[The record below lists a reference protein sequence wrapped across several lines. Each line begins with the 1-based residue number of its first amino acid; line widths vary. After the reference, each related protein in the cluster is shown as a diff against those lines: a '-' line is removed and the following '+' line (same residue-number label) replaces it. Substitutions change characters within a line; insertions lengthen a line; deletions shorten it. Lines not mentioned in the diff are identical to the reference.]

1 MIAKEVLNDFKGKN
15 ILITGGTGLIGRQLV
30 DILYNAGANICIVS
44 LDDLKINDNVN
55 HIKGDLSD
63 FNFCKE
69 ITRGMDH
76 VFHLAGIK
84 GSIEVVVKK
93 PASVLVPILMMNTN
107 VLEASR
113 INGVK
118 KLVYTST
125 IGAYSAT
132 EIFRESEYSIES
144 KPMELSGWAKRM
156 AELQIDAYKVQY
168 GLQYYSV
175 VRPSNV
181 YGPGDNFDPKN
192 AMVIPSLIHRI
203 YSEENPLVV
212 WGDGT
217 AIRDFVFSRDCAEGI
232 ILALYYGTKSAHF
245 LNIGSGT
252 GVSIRELVET
262 LLSFIDFNYE
272 FDPTKP
278 TGFPKRVMDISLA
291 KQLINYNPTT
301 SLREGLEKTW
311 HWFIK
316 HQNEYLLRKNYF
328 KEI

>member
-1 MIAKEVLNDFKGKN
+1 MIADDILNDFQKRN
-15 ILITGGTGLIGRQLV
+15 ILVTGGTGLIGRQVV
-30 DILYNAGANICIVS
+30 DILYNAGANIRIVS

-69 ITRGMDH
+69 ITKDMDH

-107 VLEASR
+107 VLETSR

-125 IGAYSAT
+125 IGAYAAN
-132 EIFRESEYSIES
+132 EIFRESEYSVES

-181 YGPGDNFDPKN
+181 YGPGDNFDSEN
-192 AMVIPSLIHRI
+192 AMVIPSLIYRI
-203 YSEENPLVV
+203 CSKETPLVV

-217 AIRDFVFSRDCAEGI
+217 AIRDFVYSRDVAEGT
-232 ILALYYGTKSAHF
+232 ILALYHGTKSSF
-245 LNIGSGT
+245 VNLGSGKET
-252 GVSIRELVET
+252 TIKELVET
-262 LLSFIDFNYE
+262 LRSFIDFDYR
-272 FDPTKP
+272 FDKSKP
-278 TGFPKRVMDISLA
+278 SGFSKRVMDISLA
-291 KQLINYNPTT
+291 KELINYNPST
-301 SLREGLEKTW
+301 
-311 HWFIK
+311 
-316 HQNEYLLRKNYF
+316 LLRDGLKETWDWFLKNRNEFLQKKNYF
-328 KEI
+328 AE